1 MAKRDRRGA
10 ERRGRRA
17 EWIAVW
23 WLRLKGYN
31 ILSLRFKC
39 PAGEIDIIARKGATL
54 AFIEVKQRAKLSAAL
69 QAVPPR
75 AWSRIARAAEL
86 WTGRNSRFQSLDW
99 RFDMIAIAPGHWP
112 AHKRDYWRP

>member
-1 MAKRDRRGA
+1 MANRDRRGA

-39 PAGEIDIIARKGATL
+39 PAGEIDIIARRGQTL
-54 AFIEVKQRAKLSAAL
+54 AFIEVKQRADLNTAL

-75 AWSRIARAAEL
+75 AWLRIARAAEL
-86 WTGRNSRFQSLDW
+86 WTGQQSRFRSLDW
-99 RFDMIAIAPGHWP
+99 RFDLIAIAPHHLP
-112 AHKRDYWRP
+112 QHKRDYWRP